1 MGWSELR
8 AVPNDYDEEIHAVD
22 TQLIELLNHRKALT
36 KGCRCF
42 PPKEVMKEFEEIFG
56 LKPPYL
62 NWLFHSINGGF
73 HRPRSDGPGEL
84 QGILQIMK
92 TTVQEGYQYRITH
105 AMQHEHGSIVHIEI
119 KQLENVDEFTDFR
132 PLLQLDVTSQDK
144 EYSVGRNGSRGGGG
158 ISSMS
163 FLVEPRL
170 PEQLDT
176 VDFALIPFEEP
187 MDFSRKEIFLD
198 QEVQF
203 E

>member
-8 AVPNDYDEEIHAVD
+8 AVPNDYDEEIRAVD
-22 TQLIELLNHRKALT
+22 TQLIELLNHRKALA
-36 KGCRCF
+36 KGRRCF
-42 PPKEVMKEFEEIFG
+42 PPMVVLKEFEEKSG

-73 HRPRSDGPGEL
+73 HRTRTDGPGEL

-92 TTVQEGYQYRITH
+92 TTVQEGYQYMITH

-119 KQLENVDEFTDFR
+119 RPQKIDNDSPDFHPRLQLEVTC
-132 PLLQLDVTSQDK
+132 PDV
-144 EYSVGRNGSRGGGG
+144 EYSVHRNGSRGGGG
-158 ISSMS
+158 ASSMS
-163 FLVEPRL
+163 FLVEPPL

-176 VDFALIPFEEP
+176 VHFALIPFEEP
-187 MDFSRKEIFLD
+187 MEFRRREIFLD
-198 QEVQF
+198 QEVHF

>member
-22 TQLIELLNHRKALT
+22 TQLIELLNHRKALA
-36 KGCRCF
+36 KGRRCF
-42 PPKEVMKEFEEIFG
+42 PPKEVMKEFEEKFD

-73 HRPRSDGPGEL
+73 HRTRSDGPGEL

-119 KQLENVDEFTDFR
+119 RPLKIDNDSPDFHPRLQLEITSSNEEYNVQR
-132 PLLQLDVTSQDK
+132 S
-144 EYSVGRNGSRGGGG
+144 GARGGGG
-158 ISSMS
+158 ASSMS

-176 VDFALIPFEEP
+176 VNFALIPFEEP
-187 MDFSRKEIFLD
+187 MEFRRRETFLD
-198 QEVQF
+198 QEVHF

>member
-22 TQLIELLNHRKALT
+22 TQLIELLNHRKALA
-36 KGCRCF
+36 KGRRCF
-42 PPKEVMKEFEEIFG
+42 PPKEVMKEFEEKFG

-105 AMQHEHGSIVHIEI
+105 AMSMAVLYI
-119 KQLENVDEFTDFR
+119 
-132 PLLQLDVTSQDK
+132 
-144 EYSVGRNGSRGGGG
+144 SRLNSWRMRM
-158 ISSMS
+158 ISRISALFFSSM
-163 FLVEPRL
+163 LLAKIRN
-170 PEQLDT
+170 T
-176 VDFALIPFEEP
+176 V
-187 MDFSRKEIFLD
+187 
-198 QEVQF
+198 
-203 E
+203 